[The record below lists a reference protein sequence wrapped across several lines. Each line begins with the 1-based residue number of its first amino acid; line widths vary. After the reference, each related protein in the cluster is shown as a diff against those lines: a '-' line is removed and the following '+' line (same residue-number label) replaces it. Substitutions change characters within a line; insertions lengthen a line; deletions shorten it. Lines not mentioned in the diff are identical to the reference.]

1 MGFSAPP
8 LTSPQNALVKRAASL
23 RQRKFR
29 DREGAFL
36 AEGADVVAAA
46 LAAGCRPQ
54 AVFLREEAAD
64 ELGERLGLD
73 PASVFTVID
82 RVAARIS
89 TLETP
94 ADVVA
99 VLPLPER
106 RPVSSLLGP
115 ATSPKT
121 AGLRRESG
129 APAAARRAPACSW
142 STWTASRTR
151 ATSAR

>member
-1 MGFSAPP
+1 M
-8 LTSPQNALVKRAASL
+8 
-23 RQRKFR
+23 
-29 DREGAFL
+29 
-36 AEGADVVAAA
+36 VAAA
-46 LAAGCRPQ
+46 LAAGWRPQ

-73 PASVFTVID
+73 PASVFTVTD

-106 RPVSSLLGP
+106 RPVASLLGP
-115 ATSPKT
+115 ASSPKT
-121 AGLRRESG
+121 AALRRESG
-129 APAAARRAPACSW
+129 APVRGQRRAPACSS
-142 STWTASRTR
+142 STWTASRTP